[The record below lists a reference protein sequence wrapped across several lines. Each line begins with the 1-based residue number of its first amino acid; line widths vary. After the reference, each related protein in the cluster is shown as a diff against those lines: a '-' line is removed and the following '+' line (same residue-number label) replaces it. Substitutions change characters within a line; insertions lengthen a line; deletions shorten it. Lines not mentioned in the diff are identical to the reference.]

1 MIQRFPFRVSA
12 AALIAAGV
20 APMAPKCWLLS
31 DAGCAEKRALESGA
45 PCRCALCN
53 INCNLLEIYVIYEHA
68 AHPSVPLLR
77 ENNKPPHFLPRT
89 NPQSTQKTQNTN
101 A

>member
-20 APMAPKCWLLS
+20 APMALKWWLLS
-31 DAGCAEKRALESGA
+31 DAGCAGKRALESGA

-53 INCNLLEIYVIYEHA
+53 IGCNLLEIYVIYEHA

-77 ENNKPPHFLPRT
+77 ENNKPPPCPPKNKPT
-89 NPQSTQKTQNTN
+89 INTENTN